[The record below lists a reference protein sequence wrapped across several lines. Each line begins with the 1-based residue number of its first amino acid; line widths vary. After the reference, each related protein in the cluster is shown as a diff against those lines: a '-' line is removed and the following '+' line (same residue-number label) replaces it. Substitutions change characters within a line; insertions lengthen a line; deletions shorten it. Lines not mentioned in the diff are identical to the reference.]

1 MTAAAAGKDPRS
13 WVSPWPST
21 AYQGPIK
28 SGSVLYR
35 GAVVA
40 RNTSGEWVPASADN
54 SLIVYGFA
62 RLADADSITGTGSN
76 EIVVDS
82 GCKLLTGS
90 GLAQTDEGATVYVV
104 DDSTWSLSSSSGARP
119 IMGKVIKY
127 VSATAAYIAIDPN
140 FSEARRAPWMQTGTA
155 TLASGTA
162 TVSTGIVLTSA
173 SEVIP
178 IETVAITGST
188 NFASLRELKASRVT
202 GNAGTASMVLEA
214 VGSDGAKDT
223 DAAGAIRFVILTPQ

>member
-1 MTAAAAGKDPRS
+1 MTAAAAGSDPDT
-13 WVSPWPST
+13 WVSPFTST
-21 AYQGPIK
+21 AYQGPVK
-28 SGSVLYR
+28 SAAVIYR

-40 RNTSGEWVPASADN
+40 KNTSGEWVPASADN
-54 SLIVYGFA
+54 SLICYGFP

-76 EIVVDS
+76 EIVVDT
-82 GCKLLTGS
+82 GCRVLATS
-90 GLAQTDEGATVYVV
+90 GLAQTDEGKVVYAV
-104 DDSTWSLSSSSGARP
+104 DDSTFSTSSSSGARP
-119 IMGKVIKY
+119 IMGRLMKFI
-127 VSATAAYIAIDPN
+127 SATSGAVAVDPN
-140 FSEARRAPWMQTGTA
+140 YNEDKRAPWMQTGTA

-162 TVSTGIVLTSA
+162 TVSAGIVLSST

-214 VGSDGAKDT
+214 VGADGAKDT
-223 DAAGAIRFVILTPQ
+223 DAAGAIRFIILTPQ